1 MGEVHLVEDCEVEVV
16 VVISNGDVAA
26 GSHPNTDG
34 EVGDTFA
41 ANLAQVVAL
50 VVEHLDAVGPVVAN
64 KHLLVVI
71 HCHAVGEF
79 KVPGVAINMKPIK
92 NT

>member
-50 VVEHLDAVGPVVAN
+50 VV
-64 KHLLVVI
+64 
-71 HCHAVGEF
+71 
-79 KVPGVAINMKPIK
+79 
-92 NT
+92 